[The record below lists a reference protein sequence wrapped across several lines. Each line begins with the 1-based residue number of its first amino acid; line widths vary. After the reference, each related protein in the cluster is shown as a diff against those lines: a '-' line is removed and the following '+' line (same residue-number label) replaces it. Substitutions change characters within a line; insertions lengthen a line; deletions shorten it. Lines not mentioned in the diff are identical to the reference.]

1 MKTIRREER
10 KVVKENESKQ
20 TNDFPQKM
28 AHVTSV
34 TVRGPD
40 GFYLVSEQGE
50 PLAGPFASEF
60 EANDVAK
67 YMSKTVGEGPV
78 SMYQEVGSRIPY
90 QESQQTEFKG
100 TANPWG
106 DLPTR
111 QEQADFRG
119 RTRGIPSGGFGNIS
133 ANVKGDIK
141 DLGGFLKTGVEG
153 LLDVSTKAMDR
164 AIDVGN
170 KYISAPFEKMIENPY
185 KDPFKRKVF
194 DDVLEDEGYRLFPYG
209 DVKGKLTTGIGHLG
223 GDPRDVGTGFL
234 GAVDRA
240 FTTPD
245 EAGSLAAKDID
256 EKIATARRVLTPSVY
271 DNLSEDAKLAV
282 VNMTFRGDLKKT
294 HKFVKLIKQ
303 GRMDEAATEFLDNND
318 YRAGIARRRFEKNAE
333 RLRK

>member
-1 MKTIRREER
+1 
-10 KVVKENESKQ
+10 
-20 TNDFPQKM
+20 M
-28 AHVTSV
+28 AHVNSV

-90 QESQQTEFKG
+90 QEPQRTEFKG

-106 DLPTR
+106 DLPTQ

-119 RTRGIPSGGFGNIS
+119 RGIPSGGFGNIS

-153 LLDVSTKAMDR
+153 LLDVSTKAMDK
-164 AIDVGN
+164 AIDEGN
-170 KYISAPFEKMIENPY
+170 RFISAPFEKMIENPY

-256 EKIATARRVLTPSVY
+256 EKIATAKRILTPSVY
-271 DNLSEDAKLAV
+271 DGLSEDAKLAV
-282 VNMTFRGDLKKT
+282 INMIFRGDLKET
-294 HKFVKLIKQ
+294 HRTTSLIKQ
-303 GRMDEAATEFLDNND
+303 GRMDEAAIEFLDNDD
-318 YRAGIARRRFEKNAE
+318 YRDSKKAGTGIWKRFEKNAE
-333 RLRK
+333 RLRR

>member
-1 MKTIRREER
+1 
-10 KVVKENESKQ
+10 
-20 TNDFPQKM
+20 M
-28 AHVTSV
+28 AHVNSV

-50 PLAGPFASEF
+50 PLAGPFSSEF

-78 SMYQEVGSRIPY
+78 SMYQEGGSRIPY
-90 QESQQTEFKG
+90 QEPQRTEVKG

-119 RTRGIPSGGFGNIS
+119 RGIPSGRLGNIS

-153 LLDVSTKAMDR
+153 LLDVSTKAMDK
-164 AIDVGN
+164 AIDEGN
-170 KYISAPFEKMIENPY
+170 RFISAPFEKMIENPY

-209 DVKGKLTTGIGHLG
+209 DTSNNVTTGIGHLG
-223 GDPRDVGTGFL
+223 YDPRDTKTGFL
-234 GAVDRA
+234 ADIRGSIDKTFTRPSEAV
-240 FTTPD
+240 
-245 EAGSLAAKDID
+245 SLAVKDID
-256 EKIATARRVLTPSVY
+256 EKIASARKHLTPSVY

-282 VNMTFRGDLKKT
+282 VNMIFRGDLKKT
-294 HKFVKLIKQ
+294 HRTTSLIKQ
-303 GRMDEAATEFLDNND
+303 GRMDEAAIEFLDNDD
-318 YRAGIARRRFEKNAE
+318 YRDSKKAGTGIWKRFEKNAE